1 MRMKKLSIIIP
12 IAMILVSCTDFLNEE
27 PPTTICGESL
37 LDNEAAAEA
46 AISGAYA
53 NLNSV
58 FMGNPLGTY
67 LGNASKTR
75 VWTGNRRTDQYE
87 QCHYMTFYSTTND
100 NKNLYS
106 ALFVGVN
113 ACNNILWY
121 LPSSPINDGY
131 KDEIAGEARFLRAVF
146 YFTLARLYGDVPVV
160 KEPVTEESQ
169 VNVPR
174 SPYQKV
180 YRFIL
185 DDLDFAEANMRDYT
199 RQRAVN
205 GNESRACKSAVH
217 ALRAMVYT
225 WIASYMSSPYDQFFD
240 ASKPGRYPDFTNCGV
255 DTPDEAWTI
264 VLKECEALM
273 EPDSP
278 YALEPDFR
286 NLFRWDPENH
296 PEDYTS
302 RERILVTSNTPYYG
316 PTSFMQQL
324 HWPHP
329 AESISMTGTQSI
341 AGRTRPAR
349 WVWEKWCEKYGNTS
363 LNSKGWH
370 NASPDPRQAATY
382 QYLTYDYWDQDNY
395 GQVKTKTG
403 IFPNTTGGT
412 SGNHYFRKWISH
424 RYDYNTGDADCYIIR
439 MAEIYLMAAEAAANL
454 GNMNKAVGYVNKIL
468 ERARKSVDDP
478 STPATEPADWNEGQF
493 ASTQDFV
500 DAVMM
505 ERLFE
510 MHGENHE
517 WFDTHRLGAAW
528 LVRNISEVYN
538 QSINLPGNAS
548 VKKTMELYAT
558 PTPSDVESVRKSMIC
573 AFPDYEL
580 RNNVALNPDDQNDF
594 YWR

>member
-1 MRMKKLSIIIP
+1 MRMKKFSIIIS
-12 IAMILVSCTDFLNEE
+12 IVMLLVSCTDFLSEE
-27 PPTTICGESL
+27 PPTTICGERL
-37 LDNEAAAEA
+37 LANEAAAEA
-46 AISGAYA
+46 AISGVYA
-53 NLNSV
+53 NMNSV

-67 LGNASKTR
+67 LGDASKTR

-100 NKNLYS
+100 NKNLYA
-106 ALFVGVN
+106 ALYVGVN

-121 LPSSPINDGY
+121 LPSSPISDEY
-131 KDEIAGEARFLRAVF
+131 KSEIAGEARFLRAVF
-146 YFTLARLYGDVPVV
+146 YFTLARLYGDVPIV

-185 DDLDFAEANMRDYT
+185 DDLDFAEDNMRDYT
-199 RQRAVN
+199 RQVAVN
-205 GNESRACKSAVH
+205 GNESRACKWAVH
-217 ALRAMVYT
+217 AVRAMAYT

-240 ASKPGRYPDFTNCGV
+240 TAKPGRYPDFTNCGV

-264 VLKECEALM
+264 VLKECETLM
-273 EPDSP
+273 GPDSP
-278 YALEPDFR
+278 YSLEPDFR

-349 WVWEKWCEKYGNTS
+349 WVWEKWCEKYGSTS

-382 QYLTYDYWDQDNY
+382 QSLTYDYWDQDNY

-454 GNMNKAVGYVNKIL
+454 DDMSKAVGYVNKVL

-478 STPATEPADWNEGQF
+478 SSPASEPADWNEGQF

-517 WFDTHRLGAAW
+517 WFDTHRLGATW
-528 LVRNISEVYN
+528 LVQNISEVYN
-538 QSINLPGNAS
+538 ESINLPGNAS

-580 RNNVALNPDDQNDF
+580 RNNVALTPDDQNDF